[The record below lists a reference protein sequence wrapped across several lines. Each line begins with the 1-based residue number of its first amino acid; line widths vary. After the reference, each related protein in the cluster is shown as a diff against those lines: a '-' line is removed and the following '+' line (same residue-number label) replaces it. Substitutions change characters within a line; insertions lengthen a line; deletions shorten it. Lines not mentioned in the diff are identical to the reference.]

1 MTWRTRILLGLIA
14 LGLLALGLAALLALQ
29 VAPELLGA
37 RRVLSKPVTE
47 LSTKDLGDARDH
59 LVKAQDALD
68 GPAATALRF
77 LPVARQNVDALG
89 RVTEA
94 MADVVDAGL
103 TLKAKTDDFEDEPLF
118 SGGSI
123 DIEVLDSLAESLEVQ
138 AQSLTDL
145 EDITPG
151 WTQRLAVAAVVGD
164 IRVHPRAGCTPRNG
178 VRNGVLAMDLVE
190 PMLGGNG
197 DRTYLVVL
205 LNNAELRGA
214 GGLPSGAGVLKAS
227 QGRITLGEFHQ
238 AKVLRGGLPY
248 EKVDAPADFVR
259 RWGQYGADTT
269 LWVNSTMSP
278 DTTDVA
284 EVVSAIAAKRTGE
297 TFDGVVFADPTGLAS
312 LVAPNAEIGAPGGLS
327 VRGKDLGE
335 YVMSGAYDDLGDA
348 QRVRKETLV
357 DLGRST
363 FGQAVDEGYSSVKK
377 LGRVGDA
384 LRGGHLRVVSFDAT
398 EQQTLDRLDV
408 SGRLVAPRSDALLV
422 TAQNTGADK
431 LDYWTRRSI
440 GHHCSIQEALAS
452 CSSSV
457 TLTNEAP
464 AGLTRYVAN
473 EPYGLLRNY
482 LEVYVP
488 ATADLTDVRRDGKPV
503 PITRENQSGY
513 TSVGASV
520 EVPRGKSTELTV
532 RYELALE
539 SPYSFELFP
548 QPLAHDAQV
557 EVGFEVPEGWVVR
570 GPEGKSAGE
579 EFEYEGELAETLRF
593 TAGPESRSGLAGAWT
608 SFRNF
613 WSEPIGS

>member
-1 MTWRTRILLGLIA
+1 MTWRTRIFFGLIA
-14 LGLLALGLAALLALQ
+14 LGLLALGLAALLAIQ

-37 RRVLSKPVTE
+37 RKVLSKPVTD
-47 LSTKDLGDARDH
+47 LSTKDLGEARDH
-59 LVKAQDALD
+59 LVNAQDALD

-77 LPVARQNVDALG
+77 LPVARQNIDALG
-89 RVTEA
+89 RVTES
-94 MADVVDAGL
+94 MADVVEAGL
-103 TLKAKTDDFEDEPLF
+103 TLKARTDDFVDEPLF
-118 SGGSI
+118 SGGAI

-145 EDITPG
+145 EASLQDGRNGWLLPPLWGTFESTLERVTP
-151 WTQRLAVAAVVGD
+151 LAS
-164 IRVHPRAGCTPRNG
+164 G

-227 QGRITLGEFHQ
+227 QGRITLGEFYP
-238 AKVLRGGLPY
+238 AKELRGGFPY
-248 EKVDAPADFVR
+248 EKVEAPADFVR

-284 EVVSAIAAKRTGE
+284 EVVSAIATKRTGE
-297 TFDGVVFADPTGLAS
+297 SFDGVVFADPTGLAS
-312 LVAPNAEIGAPGGLS
+312 LVAPNAQIDAPGGLS
-327 VRGKDLGE
+327 VRGEDLGE
-335 YVMSGAYDDLGDA
+335 YVMSDAYDDLGA
-348 QRVRKETLV
+348 SQRVRKETLV

-363 FGQAVDEGYSSVKK
+363 FGRAVDEGYSSVKK

-398 EQQTLDRLDV
+398 EQRTLDRLDV
-408 SGRLVAPRSDALLV
+408 SGRLVAPGSDALLV

-440 GHHCSIQEALAS
+440 GHHCSIQDASAS
-452 CSSSV
+452 CSTSV

-464 AGLTRYVAN
+464 RGLTSYVAN

-482 LEVYVP
+482 LEIYVP
-488 ATADLTDVRRDGKPV
+488 ATASLTDVHRDGKPV
-503 PITRENQSGY
+503 PITRETQSGF

-520 EVPRGKSTELTV
+520 EVPRGESTELIV
-532 RYELALE
+532 RYELPLE

-557 EVGFEVPEGWVVR
+557 KVSFEVPKGWVIR
-570 GPEGKSAGE
+570 GPEGKSTGA

-593 TAGPESRSGLAGAWT
+593 TAGPESRSGLAGAWE
-608 SFRNF
+608 SFTNF